1 MEEILKKH
9 HYRRTFYIVIGLVL
23 LFTLI
28 IRIFVL
34 PFFDVKLTISFT
46 QVIIMIL
53 DGLFASLIVT
63 IFIGMFIFWLTPEIV
78 KKSMMEVIDPKEI
91 FPLLKKAT
99 INSKTWIFKGA
110 AGRYTRSVTIPSM
123 AESARSQSIGRDIRL
138 SLINPKNTNL
148 CKEYA
153 IYRKSLK
160 SASSTDS
167 WDYKKVRN
175 EVVAT
180 IISALITKHDE
191 PLLRIEIYLLE
202 HFSAFRL
209 DISDDYVVITKEDK
223 EASALRADKGT
234 YFYDSYIDEVRLHER
249 QAKKVIVDDSIECL
263 QRESFDENALKKF
276 IKDIN
281 LLDDNEIN
289 TLDLAKITTSIKN
302 PVNPYAK

>member
-9 HYRRTFYIVIGLVL
+9 HYRKIFYVVIVLVL
-23 LFTLI
+23 LITLI
-28 IRIFVL
+28 TRVYIV
-34 PFFDVKLTISFT
+34 PAVDTSATISST
-46 QVIIMIL
+46 QVITMIL
-53 DGLFASLIVT
+53 DGLFSSLIVT

-78 KKSMMEVIDPKEI
+78 KTSMMEVIDPKEI
-91 FPLLKKAT
+91 SPLLKKAT
-99 INSKTWIFKGA
+99 INSKTWIFKGVG
-110 AGRYTRSVTIPSM
+110 GRYTRSVTIPEM
-123 AESARSQSIGRDIRL
+123 AESARSQSLGRDIRL
-138 SLINPKNTNL
+138 SLINPKNTDL

-160 SASSTDS
+160 SANVSDP

-175 EVVAT
+175 EAVAT

-249 QAKKVIVDDSIECL
+249 QAKKVIVDDTVECL
-263 QRESFDENALKKF
+263 IRETFNKEDLKKF
-276 IKDIN
+276 IKHIN
-281 LLDDNEIN
+281 LLDDTEIS
-289 TLDLAKITTSIKN
+289 TLDLDKITTAIKK
-302 PVNPYAK
+302 PVNPYA

>member
-1 MEEILKKH
+1 MEEIFKKH

-23 LFTLI
+23 LITLI

-34 PFFDVKLTISFT
+34 PFFDATLTISFT
-46 QVIIMIL
+46 QIIIMIL

-63 IFIGMFIFWLTPEIV
+63 TFIGMFIFWLTPEIV
-78 KKSMMEVIDPKEI
+78 KKSMMEVINPKEI
-91 FPLLKKAT
+91 SPLLKKAT

-153 IYRKSLK
+153 IYHKSLK

-175 EVVAT
+175 EAVAT

-223 EASALRADKGT
+223 EASGLRADKGT

-249 QAKKVIVDDSIECL
+249 QAKRVIVDDSIECL

>member
-1 MEEILKKH
+1 LEEILKKH
-9 HYRRTFYIVIGLVL
+9 HYRKTFYLIIGLVL
-23 LFTLI
+23 VITLTA
-28 IRIFVL
+28 RVFVI
-34 PFFDVKLTISFT
+34 PYFDATSAISST
-46 QVIIMIL
+46 QVITMIL

-91 FPLLKKAT
+91 SPLLKKAT
-99 INSKTWIFKGA
+99 INSKTWIFKGVT
-110 AGRYTRSVTIPSM
+110 GRYTRSVTIPSM
-123 AESARSQSIGRDIRL
+123 AESARAQSIGRDIRL
-138 SLINPKNTNL
+138 SLINPKNTDL

-160 SASSTDS
+160 SASDTDP

-180 IISALITKHDE
+180 IVSALITKHDE

-209 DISDDYVVITKEDK
+209 DISDDYVVITKEDR
-223 EASALRADKGT
+223 EASGLRADKGT

-249 QAKKVIVDDSIECL
+249 QATNVIVTDSVECL
-263 QRESFDENALKKF
+263 IRESFDNDALKKF

-281 LLDDNEIN
+281 LLDDNEIS
-289 TLDLAKITTSIKN
+289 TLNLAKITSSIKN
-302 PVNPYAK
+302 PKNPYAN